1 MKKISSL
8 FFFLLFTL
16 LFSQNKEAN
25 DCVNYIQICGNQTIT
40 LNPTGYGI
48 QELDSTRV
56 CKSEEHNSLWLKFT
70 VKTAGKLG
78 FDLIP
83 TSPAIEVDYDFWIF
97 GPNVSCGNIGF
108 SVRCSTTN
116 PEAAFL
122 ANNHTG
128 MRDTEPAGDFSEGPG
143 KYGDGYIKSLD
154 VLPGESYFL
163 VIDRPIGNGSFTLN
177 WTGTAL
183 LEDPFG
189 TASNP
194 FGVITPIAVCNPNLL
209 YDFSLYTTNILNNN
223 PDFDISYYNSY
234 EDATYDENRITSP
247 VTLLNH
253 DYYYRIQSTVT
264 ECFRVETIKV
274 DWKPLVLSNP
284 EIKACRNSLGQGT
297 FNLNSAILTS
307 ESTTS
312 IKYYLTLEAAQDHIP
327 GTEIQN
333 PARHISNEGSVFAWV
348 INNNGCENSA
358 EIYLKFY
365 PVPNIDTSL
374 YNANLCDNDLD
385 NSISLRFSDITPII
399 INNPNDFEVYYY
411 LTSNTTSALPDDFT
425 FTQNTPVLVEVRS
438 KNGCPSAFGT
448 INFKIAP
455 QIVLNGV
462 TPVGICDSDRSGN
475 EPVDLSDYSN
485 LFTTKANSITF
496 YETLDDAKKTANSIP
511 AIQDLKADKNY
522 FIRFENNIDCPAIGE
537 LKLIFKNP
545 KISNLLKDEIIC
557 KENKIILEAGPGFDG
572 YLWSSGSGFSTSG
585 PLGVGEHWVDLTYDG
600 CTTRQKVNLIAEDE
614 VIIKI
619 LEIENNTLTVTA
631 TGGTAPYEYSLDGTT
646 WQFSNIFNQLSK
658 GIQKVF
664 VRSAKKCIPSVREF
678 SNINLVNIIT
688 PNGDGKNDI
697 LDYSSLSLK
706 NNATFKI
713 ANHYGQT
720 IFTAKDG
727 KYIWDGKHNGR
738 ILPTA
743 SYWYTLE
750 WTEPNTGVI
759 HKYNSWILLKNR

>member
-16 LFSQNKEAN
+16 FFSQNKEAN

-297 FNLNSAILTS
+297 FNLNSAILTN

-385 NSISLRFSDITPII
+385 NSVSLRFSDITPII

-455 QIVLNGV
+455 QIVLNSV

-475 EPVDLSDYSN
+475 EPVDLSGYSN

-511 AIQDLKADKNY
+511 AVQDLKADKNY

-572 YLWSSGSGFSTSG
+572 YLWSSGSGVSTSG
-585 PLGVGEHWVDLTYDG
+585 PLGVGEHWVDLTYNG